1 MEGYKMNYS
10 EERQIIKLSEMK
22 PTNHKLDDPNVI
34 SIELPK
40 RVKVRL
46 EDVSFRENIVN
57 RIEVY
62 RFDSERG
69 SSLFVD
75 LYMGNIELA
84 NFITET
90 DITVCKNYRE
100 DFYGENQLESVYVR
114 EARDHDYAC
123 TDEND
128 I

>member
-1 MEGYKMNYS
+1 MNYS
-10 EERQIIKLSEMK
+10 EEKQIINLYEMK

-57 RIEVY
+57 RIEVH
-62 RFDSERG
+62 RFDSDNR
-69 SSLFVD
+69 SSLFVE

-84 NFITET
+84 CFITEK
-90 DITVCKNYRE
+90 DIRISKSYRD
-100 DFYGENQLESVYVR
+100 DFCGEKQLESVDVR
-114 EARDHDYAC
+114 EARDYDYPC
-123 TDEND
+123 TNESD
-128 I
+128 IKDAL